1 MSDET
6 IHNIEIPADPEPITI
21 DALKTALIIVDM
33 QNAFVRRGG
42 YFDISG
48 YDISRTERIIPPC
61 SAVMQA
67 ARERGIKI
75 IYLQM
80 IREKT
85 SAEKKLKES
94 PALCKSRIPSMVE
107 KHPEIEDKIFFNGAW
122 GSEIIEEL
130 KPDENDIII
139 RKQKYDGFID
149 TDLEGKLKDLGSQY
163 LIFMGTATNIC
174 VESTIR
180 HAFFLDYF
188 PILVSDAVSQMGP
201 DIIQESTIMNVQS
214 SFGWVTRSESI
225 LKAFRGAR

>member
-1 MSDET
+1 
-6 IHNIEIPADPEPITI
+6 
-21 DALKTALIIVDM
+21 M

-42 YFDISG
+42 YFDLSG
-48 YDISRTERIIPPC
+48 YDISRTEGIIPPC
-61 SAVMQA
+61 RAIIKAS
-67 ARERGIKI
+67 RERGVKI

-85 SAEKKLKES
+85 SAEKGLKES
-94 PALCKSRIPSMVE
+94 PSLYKSRIPSMVK
-107 KHPEIEDKIFFNGAW
+107 KHPDIEDKIFFNGAW
-122 GSEIIEEL
+122 GSEIVEEL

-139 RKQKYDGFID
+139 RKKRYDGFID
-149 TDLEGKLKDLGSQY
+149 TDLEGRLKDLNSQY

-201 DIIQESTIMNVQS
+201 DFIQEATIANVQS
-214 SFGWVTRSESI
+214 TFGWVTKSESI
-225 LKAFRGAR
+225 LSAFQM

>member
-1 MSDET
+1 MSDEP

-42 YFDISG
+42 YFDLSG
-48 YDISRTERIIPPC
+48 YDISRTERIIPSC
-61 SAVMQA
+61 RAIIQA

-80 IREKT
+80 IREKNT
-85 SAEKKLKES
+85 AEKKLKES
-94 PALCKSRIPSMVE
+94 PAFYKSRIPSMVE
-107 KHPEIEDKIFFNGAW
+107 KRPDIKDKIFFNGAW

-139 RKQKYDGFID
+139 KKQKYDGFID
-149 TDLEGKLKDLGSQY
+149 TDLEGRLKNLGSQY

-188 PILVSDAVSQMGP
+188 SILVSDAVSQMGP
-201 DIIQESTIMNVQS
+201 DFIQESTIMNIQS
-214 SFGWVTRSESI
+214 TFGWVTNSERI
-225 LKAFRGAR
+225 LSAFQG